1 MSEDAD
7 RLIADAY
14 SEIAPYYV
22 RLWSPVLLP
31 LGRQLLDRLPLDGAR
46 RVLDLGTGSGTL
58 IDDLAQRASGATL
71 VAADIAEG
79 MLRVAKK
86 GHTAAFAATNALG
99 LPFASGRFDVVVSS
113 FVMFNVP
120 DVRAAFEEVLRVLT
134 PGGTF
139 GMTTWGDEPEDAAMD
154 LWNEELDAHGA
165 PEDRAVPQGREDIDT
180 PEKLSAL
187 LNEAGFASPMV
198 WTDRLA
204 HQWNPDDW
212 LEFIRH
218 GRRRL
223 RLDAMPG
230 EARERCLARVTER
243 LATLTHEQLTERSE
257 VIFATATSRTGT

>member
-31 LGRQLLDRLPLDGAR
+31 LGRQLLDRLPLASAR

-58 IDDLAQRASGATL
+58 IDDLTQRASGATV

-79 MLRVAKK
+79 MLRVAKET
-86 GHTAAFAATNALG
+86 HTAAFAATNALG
-99 LPFASGRFDVVVSS
+99 LPFESGTMDVVVSS

-120 DVRAAFEEVLRVLT
+120 DVRAAFGEVLRVLT

-139 GMTTWGDEPEDAAMD
+139 GMTTWGAEDEDAATD
-154 LWNEELDAHGA
+154 IWTEELDAHGA
-165 PEDRAVPQGREDIDT
+165 PEDRALPQGREDINA
-180 PEKLSAL
+180 PAKLAAL
-187 LNEAGFASPMV
+187 LKEAGFASPTV
-198 WTDRLA
+198 WTDHLA
-204 HQWNPDDW
+204 HPWRPDDW
-212 LEFIRH
+212 LEFIQH

-223 RLDAMPG
+223 RLDPMPQ
-230 EARERCLARVTER
+230 ETRDHCLARVLER
-243 LATLTHEQLTERSE
+243 LAGLTREQLTERSE
-257 VIFATATSRTGT
+257 VIFATATR